1 VGGRRLPVLG
11 VCPKLGIGGCG
22 WGCCYFT
29 ALPDYKVVSKNGS
42 ESSVLP
48 AEHFLAD
55 RLQLLLHVLLRLEG
69 ELCIESG
76 TFSNYW

>member
-1 VGGRRLPVLG
+1 MVVGGGAVILLH
-11 VCPKLGIGGCG
+11 
-22 WGCCYFT
+22 F
-29 ALPDYKVVSKNGS
+29 ADYIVVSKNGS

-55 RLQLLLHVLLRLEG
+55 RLQLLYVLLRLEG
-69 ELCIESG
+69 ELCIKSG